1 MAVYSSYKKIDGSSL
16 PPGSVTAGK
25 LNATGLDTW
34 NVKWVYG
41 NPVPCSTGC
50 CCLWTVPTGV
60 ARATFE
66 IWGAGG
72 NGHGACSCNR
82 CQIYAGAQGGYYAT
96 RTINVTPGDTYTVC
110 ARWCL
115 SLLPQENVQVVVDV
129 CHMLMVII

>member
-60 ARATFE
+60 ARAKTASLIFR
-66 IWGAGG
+66 
-72 NGHGACSCNR
+72 SCRSTQN
-82 CQIYAGAQGGYYAT
+82 
-96 RTINVTPGDTYTVC
+96 N
-110 ARWCL
+110 CL
-115 SLLPQENVQVVVDV
+115 RNDR
-129 CHMLMVII
+129 